1 MLAEQCGCVRRQ
13 AVSSWPMGRLL
24 LPLLALAVLT
34 AACTSSS
41 NAEVAASTS
50 SIAPVTTLASTG
62 EAQATTTLAA
72 TTTATQTTPTTIP
85 IPENECVVTA
95 NTSTEGYAQ
104 GCTVLAIRIL
114 AEEEV
119 DPAAIDGQADR
130 IFNMLMTRP
139 DLITAIQESGID
151 GRVIPA
157 SSRITSVPDYA
168 NLYDDYPGTDWNRLG
183 RSFPG
188 TELLPFFAGAEE
200 NLLCSTEDPLR
211 GRGHL
216 RTHIRPDHQALRT
229 RRGRR
234 GDLRRHQ
241 PGLFASHCRRPL
253 EEHACRDQRRR
264 VLDGGRPEL
273 LRRQPRGRC
282 RGSGAQLQPQCGGH
296 QGRARRVR
304 PRALGDRPI
313 SVRRYRVAPHVPVSF
328 ELETVSPA
336 CRRDTAERKLQCR
349 EGAEAQ
355 SPKLT
360 AQYLLTSRRYL
371 DICITKISLE
381 AR

>member
-1 MLAEQCGCVRRQ
+1 
-13 AVSSWPMGRLL
+13 MGRLL

-200 NLLCSTEDPLR
+200 NLLCSTEDR
-211 GRGHL
+211 YEGEDIFV
-216 RTHIRPDHQALRT
+216 RTFALTIRRFALDAVDEGTSAAINQAYSRAIAAGLWKNTLAEINDDEYWMEGVQSYFDVNLEDAAEDREPNSSHNAVDT
-229 RRGRR
+229 R
-234 GDLRRHQ
+234 D
-241 PGLFASHCRRPL
+241 
-253 EEHACRDQRRR
+253 
-264 VLDGGRPEL
+264 EL
-273 LRRQPRGRC
+273 AEYDP
-282 RGSGAQLQPQCGGH
+282 
-296 QGRARRVR
+296 
-304 PRALGDRPI
+304 ALWAI
-313 SVRRYRVAPHVPVSF
+313 
-328 ELETVSPA
+328 
-336 CRRDTAERKLQCR
+336 
-349 EGAEAQ
+349 AQ
-355 SPKLT
+355 SVFGDTEWRPT
-360 AQYLLTSRRYL
+360 
-371 DICITKISLE
+371 CP
-381 AR
+381 